1 MRQCF
6 LFFVALWFLSVLH
19 AEVPIENQLQTLQ
32 SSIQLKL
39 QESQKQ
45 YHTMETQLRYLQQ
58 TSQAA
63 RPDLEQRLLTFQTS
77 WNNTLMELQTCYKDI
92 NTLNNILTKERTKT
106 AVLTK
111 ILIVLIAL
119 IIIPIVAKIVI
130 RVLQLKGVPFPK
142 TLTFWL

>member
-1 MRQCF
+1 MRLCY
-6 LFFVALWFLSVLH
+6 LFFAVLLFSCVLH

-32 SSIQLKL
+32 SNIQLKL

-45 YHTMETQLRYLQQ
+45 LHTMETQLRYLQQ
-58 TSQAA
+58 TSQAE
-63 RPDLEQRLLTFQTS
+63 RQNLEQRLVTFQSS

-92 NTLNNILTKERTKT
+92 NNLNNILTKERTKNE
-106 AVLTK
+106 VLTK